1 MSVSSGSG
9 QVIPQKI
16 DIELVIVA
24 EVIVKSQRGRG
35 IAPECIAFMHR

>member
-16 DIELVIVA
+16 DIEFVIIA

-35 IAPECIAFMHR
+35 ITPECIAFIHR